1 MKLKF
6 ILSTSLF
13 AAIAALSI
21 SAQAASDMDKTAEAK
36 TPAADMQAD
45 KAAPKKMK
53 RHSHVEEKT
62 GISQTAPEAM
72 ADKPSPENDMSQHY
86 HPRDGK

>member
-21 SAQAASDMDKTAEAK
+21 SAQAASDMDKAAEAK
-36 TPAADMQAD
+36 TEQM
-45 KAAPKKMK
+45 KMK
-53 RHSHVEEKT
+53 PHSHVEEKT
-62 GISQTAPEAM
+62 GIQQKAPEAVVNKKPN
-72 ADKPSPENDMSQHY
+72 AAEDKSKHY